1 MIWEGVMF
9 IHDGPYSEAVLR
21 FTINFELDFPRS
33 RPVIKLGPDVYHREF
48 SYVMELIAVELIVQ
62 LW

>member
-1 MIWEGVMF
+1 MF